1 MLFECYEV
9 PSVLTGI
16 DALFSHYYQQEE
28 VKNCCIISIGHHS
41 SHILPIVKGCLSI
54 SNASRI
60 NLGGFNLSLY
70 LQRIL
75 QLKHPLM
82 SQKFTFIKCEQI
94 IQKYAKFAYDYRQEV
109 LEWSCEDYYNQ
120 NGIDIKL
127 EPEEVVGKEGEN
139 EVKRLKK
146 PNGLSSIKL
155 GSELIRVPELL
166 FSPQALIA
174 FDQCGV
180 SEALSNVIKK
190 MNDNK
195 YFEVVY

>member
-1 MLFECYEV
+1 M
-9 PSVLTGI
+9 
-16 DALFSHYYQQEE
+16 
-28 VKNCCIISIGHHS
+28 
-41 SHILPIVKGCLSI
+41 SI